1 MLFLSKRDCE
11 YFLGKEH
18 NYYSVIIAISKLA
31 RSIVDLAND
40 VGESCP
46 DNPVQE
52 AIDSLNSSEYE
63 IIEPQIV

>member
-1 MLFLSKRDCE
+1 MNKRDLECFIGE
-11 YFLGKEH
+11 GH

-63 IIEPQIV
+63 IIEPKMA